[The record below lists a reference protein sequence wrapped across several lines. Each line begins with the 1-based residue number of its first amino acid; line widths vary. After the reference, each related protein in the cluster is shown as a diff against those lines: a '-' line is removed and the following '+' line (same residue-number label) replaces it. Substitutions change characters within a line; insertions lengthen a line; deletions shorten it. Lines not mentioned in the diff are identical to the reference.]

1 MYFWNEDKST
11 EDEKN
16 KKTEKSSDEEDI
28 LRKKEEKR
36 KADEEAK
43 KREEEKRKAD
53 EEAKKKEE
61 EKRKADEEAR
71 KREEE
76 KRKADEEAKK
86 KEEEKRKADEEARK
100 REEEKRKAD
109 EEARKREEEKRKA
122 DEEARKREE
131 EKRKADEEAKKRE
144 EEKRKADEEAKK
156 REEEKRK
163 ADEEAKKREEE
174 KRNADEEAK
183 KREEEKRNADDEA
196 RKREEE
202 KRKADDTSK
211 RAEEEKQKADD
222 SAKRAEEEKQ
232 KADDTAKRAE
242 EEKQK
247 ADDAAERAEGDLTYG
262 FKDKRQK
269 IKRKKS
275 GFIGSVAKIIA
286 SPPIIVSVFSFSHII
301 RTIFI
306 WHLIAGVFCF
316 SIHNLLSYWYIS
328 NILKD
333 KKASHSDSYGSIDS
347 DSGIF
352 SVIIDIFLII
362 LKFLTCLF
370 FVDMLLGVFNSSFD
384 VNLNNIDSNVL
395 RYVIM
400 FCIAI
405 VLSLFYAFYRGF
417 YVLST
422 IVDFSLILCSFIFI
436 GFLAVNGGGNLD
448 NARTQDNTPWTT
460 TIFLVFSVISF
471 SFEMTSCAVSVF
483 NNSSSSLFIVAS
495 VCVCILSLFFLSFMY
510 FSNWLWQMKL
520 DEVLSVLTSYNS
532 SLYFVILSIYASFGF
547 LLNVN
552 ILNNS
557 IVNIFSTLFNHNNIF
572 GTVLFSILVFLLI
585 FLSVLGDIGLFL
597 WKSTMIIFFGL
608 PLYSMFPYL
617 IIVYNKGLRIVPL
630 ICILLFSGFFILA
643 LMNYKILNP
652 EYLPN

>member
-1 MYFWNEDKST
+1 
-11 EDEKN
+11 
-16 KKTEKSSDEEDI
+16 
-28 LRKKEEKR
+28 
-36 KADEEAK
+36 
-43 KREEEKRKAD
+43 
-53 EEAKKKEE
+53 
-61 EKRKADEEAR
+61 
-71 KREEE
+71 
-76 KRKADEEAKK
+76 
-86 KEEEKRKADEEARK
+86 
-100 REEEKRKAD
+100 
-109 EEARKREEEKRKA
+109 
-122 DEEARKREE
+122 
-131 EKRKADEEAKKRE
+131 
-144 EEKRKADEEAKK
+144 
-156 REEEKRK
+156 
-163 ADEEAKKREEE
+163 
-174 KRNADEEAK
+174 
-183 KREEEKRNADDEA
+183 
-196 RKREEE
+196 
-202 KRKADDTSK
+202 
-211 RAEEEKQKADD
+211 
-222 SAKRAEEEKQ
+222 
-232 KADDTAKRAE
+232 
-242 EEKQK
+242 
-247 ADDAAERAEGDLTYG
+247 
-262 FKDKRQK
+262 
-269 IKRKKS
+269 
-275 GFIGSVAKIIA
+275 
-286 SPPIIVSVFSFSHII
+286 
-301 RTIFI
+301 
-306 WHLIAGVFCF
+306 
-316 SIHNLLSYWYIS
+316 
-328 NILKD
+328 
-333 KKASHSDSYGSIDS
+333 
-347 DSGIF
+347 
-352 SVIIDIFLII
+352 
-362 LKFLTCLF
+362 
-370 FVDMLLGVFNSSFD
+370 MLLGVFNSSFD